1 MFNLLLNS
9 ENIFVKFSPFAK
21 IARPKEKTA
30 GCETLF
36 TVRMNNK
43 GQNSNIKFTQINPL
57 RTAYIEGFIK
67 HPTNWKT
74 LHWVGNQFQSSTIL
88 QYNISSIKWP
98 ALSEEATL
106 GHTNLGVVNPK

>member
-36 TVRMNNK
+36 TLRMNYK
-43 GQNSNIKFTQINPL
+43 GQNSNIKFTQINKL
-57 RTAYIEGFIK
+57 RTAYIAYTAYRVETPYLRGKF
-67 HPTNWKT
+67 N
-74 LHWVGNQFQSSTIL
+74 S
-88 QYNISSIKWP
+88 
-98 ALSEEATL
+98 
-106 GHTNLGVVNPK
+106 

>member
-30 GCETLF
+30 GCETLL

-43 GQNSNIKFTQINPL
+43 GQNSNIKVTQINPL

-67 HPTNWKT
+67 HPTN
-74 LHWVGNQFQSSTIL
+74 
-88 QYNISSIKWP
+88 
-98 ALSEEATL
+98 
-106 GHTNLGVVNPK
+106 

>member
-43 GQNSNIKFTQINPL
+43 G
-57 RTAYIEGFIK
+57 
-67 HPTNWKT
+67 
-74 LHWVGNQFQSSTIL
+74 
-88 QYNISSIKWP
+88 
-98 ALSEEATL
+98 
-106 GHTNLGVVNPK
+106 

>member
-43 GQNSNIKFTQINPL
+43 GRNSNIKFTQINPL

-106 GHTNLGVVNPK
+106 AHINLGVVNPK